1 MKTDSAAYLSDA
13 IRRIEGGNVS
23 SSSGS
28 HVAGIFGKAAKAF
41 EKEFRM
47 HVSWTL
53 KTCGLDYDT
62 NLRATIKGT
71 AFQKLTLGNL
81 MAVIKKAST
90 LNSQFVPA
98 CLPEGYEFSG
108 FLDAVKQINDAWV
121 QVKHGDEVE
130 AQILVTRMKSMLE
143 LLQRI
148 RTQEKLG

>member
-1 MKTDSAAYLSDA
+1 MKTDSVAYLSDA

-28 HVAGIFGKAAKAF
+28 HMAGIFGKAAKAF
-41 EKEFRM
+41 EKEFRGY
-47 HVSWTL
+47 VSRTL

-62 NLRATIKGT
+62 NIRAMIKGT

-90 LNSQFVPA
+90 LNSQCVSACVPDG
-98 CLPEGYEFSG
+98 CELSG
-108 FLDAVKQINDAWV
+108 FLDTVKQINDAWV

-130 AQILVTRMKSMLE
+130 APILITRMKSMLE
-143 LLQRI
+143 LLQLI
-148 RTQEKLG
+148 RTQQE